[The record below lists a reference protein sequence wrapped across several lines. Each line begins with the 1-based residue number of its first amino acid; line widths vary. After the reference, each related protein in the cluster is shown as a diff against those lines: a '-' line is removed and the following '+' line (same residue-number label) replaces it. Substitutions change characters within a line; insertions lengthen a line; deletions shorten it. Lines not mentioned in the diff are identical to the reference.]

1 MASMATLEQL
11 RSDGSL
17 RHLLTLEGLPKPLL
31 ERLLERSQSFVRPLG
46 TPPPLSQTLAGC
58 TIVNLFTEP
67 STRTR
72 VSFELAAKRL
82 GAEVV
87 NLEVQLSSRVKGETV
102 LDTIYTLQAMAVD
115 VFVIRDAEPGVGQY
129 VAEHVQE
136 HVSVL
141 SAGEAH
147 LSHPTQGLLDA
158 LTILQYKGGFRDLVV
173 AVVGDVR
180 HSRVARSAHQVFTA
194 LEVGEL
200 RLVAP
205 AALMPEAGEM
215 PGARRCSSLEDGI
228 AHADVVM
235 MLRIQ
240 KERMADAAIPDA
252 HDYFAR
258 WGLTKQ
264 RLKLA
269 RPEAIVMHPGP
280 MNREI
285 EIASDVA
292 DGPHSVIRQQVT
304 NGVAVRM
311 AVLETVIAGRHR
323 RRGSRSAQSGKLRS
337 RDCRVPIPR
346 RSCEH
351 RATRKPTAA
360 RAPGRR
366 RSPCGSAHR
375 RPPPGTR
382 RRGRPAPDPRARR
395 GRGGGC
401 APRSSAR

>member
-1 MASMATLEQL
+1 MLPFSQFDHLGQ
-11 RSDGSL
+11 L
-17 RHLLTLEGLPKPLL
+17 RHLITLDGLSSEQVRDLLDRAQTYLRRPGAAPAMSRALEG
-31 ERLLERSQSFVRPLG
+31 V
-46 TPPPLSQTLAGC
+46 TVAN
-58 TIVNLFTEP
+58 IFTEP

-72 VSFELAAKRL
+72 SSFELAARRL
-82 GAEVV
+82 GADVL
-87 NLEVQLSSRVKGETV
+87 NLEIMLSSRVKGETV
-102 LDTIYTLQAMAVD
+102 LDTVYTLQAMAVD

-129 VAEHVQE
+129 VAEHVQD

-180 HSRVARSAHQVFTA
+180 HSRVARSAYQVLTA

-200 RLVAP
+200 RIVAP
-205 AALMPEAGEM
+205 DALMPDPGEM
-215 PGARRCSSLEDGI
+215 PGARRFGAIEDGI

-240 KERMADAAIPDA
+240 KERMAEAMIPDP

-258 WGLTKQ
+258 WGLNRQ

-292 DGPHSVIRQQVT
+292 DGSHSVIRQQVT

-311 AVLETVIAGRHR
+311 AVLGTVIANRNR
-323 RRGSRSAQSGKLRS
+323 ARSAR
-337 RDCRVPIPR
+337 
-346 RSCEH
+346 
-351 RATRKPTAA
+351 
-360 RAPGRR
+360 
-366 RSPCGSAHR
+366 
-375 RPPPGTR
+375 
-382 RRGRPAPDPRARR
+382 
-395 GRGGGC
+395 
-401 APRSSAR
+401 

>member
-1 MASMATLEQL
+1 MLPFSQFD
-11 RSDGSL
+11 RDGRL
-17 RHLLTLEGLPKPLL
+17 RHLITLDGLTSDQVRELL
-31 ERLLERSQSFVRPLG
+31 DRAQAYLRPAGETPARSRALDGV
-46 TPPPLSQTLAGC
+46 TVAN
-58 TIVNLFTEP
+58 IFTEP

-72 VSFELAAKRL
+72 SSFELAARRL
-82 GAEVV
+82 GADVL
-87 NLEVQLSSRVKGETV
+87 NLEIQLSSRVKGETV
-102 LDTIYTLQAMAVD
+102 LDTIYTLQSMAVD
-115 VFVIRDAEPGVGQY
+115 VFIVRDAEPGVGQF
-129 VAEHVQE
+129 VAEHVQD

-180 HSRVARSAHQVFTA
+180 HSRVARSAFQVFTA

-205 AALMPEAGEM
+205 DALMPEAGEM
-215 PGARRCSSLEDGI
+215 PGAKRFDSIEAGI

-240 KERMADAAIPDA
+240 KERMADAAIPDP
-252 HDYFAR
+252 HDYHAR
-258 WGLTKQ
+258 WGLTKS

-311 AVLETVIAGRHR
+311 AVLETVIANR
-323 RRGSRSAQSGKLRS
+323 RRRQ
-337 RDCRVPIPR
+337 D
-346 RSCEH
+346 
-351 RATRKPTAA
+351 A
-360 RAPGRR
+360 R
-366 RSPCGSAHR
+366 
-375 RPPPGTR
+375 
-382 RRGRPAPDPRARR
+382 
-395 GRGGGC
+395 
-401 APRSSAR
+401 